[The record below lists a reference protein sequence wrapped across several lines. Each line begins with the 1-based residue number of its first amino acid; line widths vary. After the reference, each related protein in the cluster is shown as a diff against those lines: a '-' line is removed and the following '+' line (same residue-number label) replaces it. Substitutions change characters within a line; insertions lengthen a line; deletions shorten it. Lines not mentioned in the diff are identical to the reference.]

1 MTENE
6 KNALEELKIEL
17 EKNNDENV
25 VKEILKDFKS
35 LLQKGMIEVEK
46 GVDNSYR
53 WKASDL
59 GNSYVLREKGKLN

>member
-46 GVDNSYR
+46 SVDNSYR